1 MLNVFY
7 SIIMKKLFF
16 ILFTFICSYIYAQDV
31 IYLRNNDSIVANV
44 TKIDEN
50 TIEYKFEGEEIIVVK
65 NKKSIHKIKFK
76 SGREEVF
83 NESVRLPKINGEED
97 WEKVIVTYDENEVE
111 GLEKIDNIQAKSG
124 WGGSIGS
131 NIGYKKC
138 VNKLKK
144 DAAKL
149 GGNTILIHG
158 NPNSTATALGGAT
171 VVICSVYK

>member
-1 MLNVFY
+1 
-7 SIIMKKLFF
+7 MKELFLL
-16 ILFTFICSYIYAQDV
+16 LFTFLCLQVNSQDV

-50 TIEYKFEGEEIIVVK
+50 TIEYKFEGEDFVTVK
-65 NKKSIHKIKFK
+65 NKKEIIKIKFK

-83 NESVRLPKINGEED
+83 SESLRLPQISGEED
-97 WEKVIVTYDENEVE
+97 WDKVIVTYDENEVK

-171 VVICSVYK
+171 VVNCSVYR